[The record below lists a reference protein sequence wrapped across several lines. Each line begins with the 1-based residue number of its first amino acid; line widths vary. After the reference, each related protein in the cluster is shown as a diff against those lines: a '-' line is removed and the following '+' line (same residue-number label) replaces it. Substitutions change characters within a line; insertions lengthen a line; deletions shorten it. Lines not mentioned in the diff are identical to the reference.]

1 MSDQTAPNTA
11 EVASEKPETQEVVVE
26 SDSAEK
32 NADSGVD
39 DASSSQRGR
48 QERRRNGRANRGR
61 GGPQQQQTAPRQAQY
76 PQHQQQAYG
85 QQPYRNYFPQ
95 GVPRGAQ
102 PQFRPQFNGQRYQY
116 VQDPRGAGPLFRM
129 IQPSPKPQ
137 FSPLFRTHSNLW
149 FSEVK
154 IGLCRLKL
162 KFKKQKDKTG
172 MVTTVY
178 PARYVLEWNAYDN
191 KALHHSKKKKKKST
205 LR

>member
-76 PQHQQQAYG
+76 PQHQQAYG

-116 VQDPRGAGPLFRM
+116 VQDPRGAGPHLYPRPN
-129 IQPSPKPQ
+129 QPFPMHGRRPGAGSET
-137 FSPLFRTHSNLW
+137 SSVSGENL
-149 FSEVK
+149 SQNN
-154 IGLCRLKL
+154 IYIRGL
-162 KFKKQKDKTG
+162 
-172 MVTTVY
+172 
-178 PARYVLEWNAYDN
+178 PATATDETLDAMCKGFGTITSCKAIIDN
-191 KALHHSKKKKKKST
+191 QTQQCKGFGF
-205 LR
+205 